1 MKKIDLNEIMYE
13 TFEKVFAD
21 FLTKVTK
28 DLTSYCLN
36 TLIVLIILT
45 VVLLVVFLIHLSMAC
60 HLCCKERRRDLKDKL
75 KAKYIKDTQAHIY
88 ASINQRNNFDRL
100 NEEMTSINVPT
111 ISAESSRIADLPSRT
126 ALDTIVAAVNQ
137 KATSTL
143 TEPKNNFKRFAF

>member
-1 MKKIDLNEIMYE
+1 MAINI
-13 TFEKVFAD
+13 TRD
-21 FLTKVTK
+21 FC
-28 DLTSYCLN
+28 D
-36 TLIVLIILT
+36 ILS
-45 VVLLVVFLIHLSMAC
+45 LVWFGL
-60 HLCCKERRRDLKDKL
+60 KRDLKDKL

-88 ASINQRNNFDRL
+88 ASINQRDNFDRL

-143 TEPKNNFKRFAF
+143 TEPKNNFKRFAFWIDRNIAYFEEVK